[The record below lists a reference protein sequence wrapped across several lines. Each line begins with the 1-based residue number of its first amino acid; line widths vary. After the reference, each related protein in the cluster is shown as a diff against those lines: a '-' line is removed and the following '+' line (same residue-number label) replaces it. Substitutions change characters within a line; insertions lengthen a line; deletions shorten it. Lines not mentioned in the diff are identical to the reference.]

1 MYMIKYLIT
10 CQYSHC
16 HSICY
21 IFSIPWWSYFL
32 WQQTKSKYRNSYHHS
47 SVQNYFIMD
56 LNYTILTNIFIFLKK
71 VCSNIFSIRP
81 KLDNKK
87 YIYFAIWINNIW
99 KKKTCRNIDIL
110 ESFYYTF
117 ICVSIREG
125 KTEYM
130 CAHEILFHWLKF
142 TKLISNKW
150 K

>member
-1 MYMIKYLIT
+1 
-10 CQYSHC
+10 
-16 HSICY
+16 
-21 IFSIPWWSYFL
+21 
-32 WQQTKSKYRNSYHHS
+32 
-47 SVQNYFIMD
+47 MD
-56 LNYTILTNIFIFLKK
+56 LNYKILTITFIFLKK

-125 KTEYM
+125 EIEYM
-130 CAHEILFHWLKF
+130 RAHEILFHWLKF

-150 K
+150 KYFLNCYIRVFFLFYSIQEKIIIIWRERLIVHEREIN